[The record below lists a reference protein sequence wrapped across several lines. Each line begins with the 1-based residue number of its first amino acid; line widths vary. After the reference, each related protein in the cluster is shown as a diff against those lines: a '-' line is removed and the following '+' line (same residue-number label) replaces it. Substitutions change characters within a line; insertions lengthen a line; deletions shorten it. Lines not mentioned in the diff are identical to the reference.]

1 MGDEEDPTY
10 KIYATRDQIG
20 RVFKALFGDDYG
32 VSSSGFMSR
41 LDLAKMFCTI
51 QGRDT
56 DPDYQ
61 QAQSAGLVVDTFTD
75 TSEGV
80 VVETSNTH
88 DYIKDSFGN
97 ETWVLNNALSK

>member
-1 MGDEEDPTY
+1 MGEPEDPLY
-10 KIYATRDQIG
+10 AIYATRDQIG
-20 RVFKALFGDDYG
+20 RVFRALFGDNYG
-32 VSSSGFMSR
+32 VSGSGFMSR

-88 DYIKDSFGN
+88 DYIKDSYGN

>member
-1 MGDEEDPTY
+1 
-10 KIYATRDQIG
+10 
-20 RVFKALFGDDYG
+20 
-32 VSSSGFMSR
+32 MSR

-88 DYIKDSFGN
+88 DYIKDSNGN
-97 ETWVLNNALSK
+97 ETWVLNNTLKK